1 MYMPI
6 SLIIILLVH
15 VAAVAVSSINDG
27 APADDFQPP
36 RIFLFDWILYNG

>member
-1 MYMPI
+1 MYVLI
-6 SLIIILLVH
+6 SLIIIHLVH

-36 RIFLFDWILYNG
+36 RTLLSDWILHDS